1 MSDETRREERAKSE
15 PTWPGF
21 ALPRGTVI
29 NGYRIERIL
38 GSGGFG
44 ITYLALDL
52 LQQRF
57 AIKEYYPQQF
67 ATREHMTVRPITTA
81 DAAMFEDCRE
91 RFLREA
97 QALVLLGRVAGASE
111 GIVRVQT
118 YFEAFGTCFLVMDYV
133 EGASLANVFRQEP
146 GGLPP
151 ARVRSLLTQLLSS
164 IRFVHQAGLVHRD
177 IKPANVIV
185 RDGDRLMLID
195 FGATRQAT
203 PNETATFTQI
213 YSGGYGPPEQ
223 MLGHRQGEF
232 SDIYAI
238 GAVCYRAIGGRVA
251 NALAR
256 RNSLQAG
263 MPDPQPTAASVGAG
277 RYPSSLLAAIDAAL
291 SVEPAQRPQ
300 SADAMLAIL
309 GSDEPPLA
317 IAVPVVERGSRR
329 RGTWIAAAAG
339 AVVLAGV
346 AYLALRIPAAPPPVA
361 EPVPAPHVAAP
372 TPPPPMQPPQQE
384 AIIVPPPM
392 PVPVPEP
399 PRPVAPAAMLE
410 RALEVATTLPCSALL
425 LAADGDG
432 VHASGFAPAGQ
443 DLDWFLAGLRDL
455 GRVSDD
461 VTRVDRW
468 ACPGPDRDGIGG
480 PRHLGH
486 RPAGARDPPRSA
498 ERGTRRSPWDQR
510 HHGAARALRRSL
522 PGRRIGAPPAPLSG
536 RCGTQGRVDCHAA
549 SRRPPAGCARR
560 NRAVGAGRA
569 AGHGTGG
576 RLPRCATAAHWQ
588 GPGAPR
594 RRSRNGDGGP
604 RQIGDC
610 ARAATA
616 AGARPVG
623 KVCQYP

>member
-1 MSDETRREERAKSE
+1 MSDETRREERRELE

-81 DAAMFEDCRE
+81 DAAMFDDCRE

-118 YFEAFGTCFLVMDYV
+118 YFEAFGTCFLVMDYI

-203 PNETATFTQI
+203 PSETATFTQI

-223 MLGHRQGEF
+223 MLGLRQGEF

-277 RYPSSLLAAIDAAL
+277 RYPPSLLAAIDAAL

-309 GSDEPPLA
+309 GPDESPPA
-317 IAVPVVERGSRR
+317 IAAPAVEPGSRR
-329 RGTWIAAAAG
+329 RGTWIAAAGAG

-346 AYLALRIPAAPPPVA
+346 VYLALHTPGTPPPPAADGAWQADAAPP
-361 EPVPAPHVAAP
+361 AP
-372 TPPPPMQPPQQE
+372 TPPPPVQPPRHRGDCRASTGTGTRAASPASSGGDGSSEHRRWQ
-384 AIIVPPPM
+384 PRC
-392 PVPVPEP
+392 PVRRCSSLPTATGCAHPVL
-399 PRPVAPAAMLE
+399 PRPDRTSIGFWPAC
-410 RALEVATTLPCSALL
+410 AT
-425 LAADGDG
+425 
-432 VHASGFAPAGQ
+432 
-443 DLDWFLAGLRDL
+443 
-455 GRVSDD
+455 
-461 VTRVDRW
+461 W
-468 ACPGPDRDGIGG
+468 A
-480 PRHLGH
+480 
-486 RPAGARDPPRSA
+486 
-498 ERGTRRSPWDQR
+498 RSP
-510 HHGAARALRRSL
+510 
-522 PGRRIGAPPAPLSG
+522 
-536 RCGTQGRVDCHAA
+536 T
-549 SRRPPAGCARR
+549 
-560 NRAVGAGRA
+560 
-569 AGHGTGG
+569 T
-576 RLPRCATAAHWQ
+576 
-588 GPGAPR
+588 
-594 RRSRNGDGGP
+594 
-604 RQIGDC
+604 
-610 ARAATA
+610 
-616 AGARPVG
+616 
-623 KVCQYP
+623 